1 MCTQQPSYVM
11 ISDTIQAYRYLIQDS
26 LLKWM
31 GVTALTANHTKLS
44 HDDLL
49 YHYG

>member
-1 MCTQQPSYVM
+1 MCTQQPSYVT
-11 ISDTIQAYRYLIQDS
+11 ISDTSQAYRYLIEDS
-26 LLKWM
+26 LLKWI
-31 GVTALTANHTKLS
+31 GVKALASNHTKLS